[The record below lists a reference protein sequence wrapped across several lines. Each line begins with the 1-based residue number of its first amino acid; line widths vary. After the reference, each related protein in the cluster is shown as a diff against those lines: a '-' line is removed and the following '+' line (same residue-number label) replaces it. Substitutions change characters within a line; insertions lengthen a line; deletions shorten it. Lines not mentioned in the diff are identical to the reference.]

1 VHIQRLAP
9 SHAPVFLVN
18 SRLGLVTATPSRFGR
33 EGLHADGASLLPKL
47 RDQFAEFLN
56 QSSSARLR
64 ILYAPTCVGLRYG
77 QSDHSLED
85 FLGSMASE
93 TSPVCGS
100 ASRLGIAPADLPT
113 RTPYTLTPGQPTPGF
128 S

>member
-1 VHIQRLAP
+1 VHIQRLAA

-18 SRLGLVTATPSRFGR
+18 SRLGLVTATPSRFDR
-33 EGLHADGASLLPKL
+33 EGLHANEVSLLPKL

-77 QSDHSLED
+77 QSDHSLEV
-85 FLGSMASE
+85 FLDSMASE

-100 ASRLGIAPADLPT
+100 ASHLRIAPADLPT
-113 RTPYTLTPGQPTPGF
+113 RTPYVLTPGQPTPGI